1 MAESGVWT
9 VRGARTIAT
18 DNPDIEPS
26 ERLRVFV
33 DALLRWNASINLIAR
48 GDVPVVWTRHVADS
62 LQLGTVSGP
71 LPDRVIDLG
80 SGGGFPGL
88 VLAIRF
94 GIQVELIEEDL
105 RKAAFLREA
114 ARLTGSRATVHATAI
129 QKARVAP
136 AAMVIAR
143 GLAPI
148 ARLLDYAEPLLA
160 PGGECLFP
168 KSRNVDAEL
177 TAAERDWTMTVRR
190 WDSRTDPSGVIVRLS
205 DIARR

>member
-1 MAESGVWT
+1 MSGS
-9 VRGARTIAT
+9 
-18 DNPDIEPS
+18 PEH
-26 ERLRVFV
+26 RLRAFV
-33 DALLRWNASINLIAR
+33 DLMLRWNTSINLIAR
-48 GDVPVVWTRHVADS
+48 GDVPTVWTRHVQDS
-62 LQLGTVSGP
+62 VQLGTIAGP

-80 SGGGFPGL
+80 SGGGFPGM
-88 VLAIRF
+88 VLAIQF
-94 GIQVELIEEDL
+94 GIEVELIEEDL

-114 ARLTGSRATVHATAI
+114 ARISGAKATVHAVAI
-129 QKARVAP
+129 QKAVVAP

-168 KSRNVDAEL
+168 KSRHVDAEL
-177 TAAERDWTMTVRR
+177 EEAKRRWTMTVRR
-190 WDSRTDPSGVIVRLS
+190 WPSTTDANGVIVRLS